1 MPGIKIFYIIWPLL
15 LLLVALFVF
24 LERQTLGEWWWNT
37 TNTLP
42 EVVLFITQ
50 DPYLGVQM
58 AEYYFDSPEENGFY
72 NLDKSRRLYQTVIA
86 MDETFVSPWYQ
97 LARIA
102 FLYSDYEQSLQYID
116 IYQFL
121 AEDPRPHSLYL
132 EGLVLGF
139 AGDTKAS
146 LRTLQAYYIYDNSSW
161 YIHNNLAWTYFKL
174 GNFTAMDT
182 VTDAGL
188 EHHPH
193 NPWLLMNKG
202 LAQYNLGN
210 QEQALYFLDASDRY
224 ARSLEPKDWS
234 RTYPG
239 NDPAIAPV
247 GLAEFRSI
255 LEANRK
261 LIHKQR

>member
-1 MPGIKIFYIIWPLL
+1 MRCIKIYYLIVLLL
-15 LLLVALFVF
+15 LLLVALLVF
-24 LERQTLGEWWWNT
+24 LERQTLGVWWWDT
-37 TNTLP
+37 TKTLP

-58 AEYYFDSPEENGFY
+58 AEYYFDSPQDNGSY
-72 NLDKSRRLYQTVIA
+72 DLDTARRLYQTVIA
-86 MDETFVSPWYQ
+86 MDKTFVSPWYQ

-102 FLYSDYEQSLQYID
+102 FLHSEYEQSLQYINT
-116 IYQFL
+116 YQAL

-139 AGDTKAS
+139 AGDIEAS
-146 LRTLQAYYIYDNSSW
+146 LRTLQAYYTYDSTSW
-161 YIHNNLAWTYFKL
+161 YIHNNLAWTHFKL
-174 GNFTAMDT
+174 GNFTAMDEI
-182 VTDAGL
+182 TDAGL
-188 EHHPH
+188 EYYPH
-193 NPWLLMNKG
+193 NPWLLMNKA
-202 LAQYNLGN
+202 LSQHNLGN
-210 QEQALYFLDASDRY
+210 HKQALYFLEASDTY
-224 ARSLEPKDWS
+224 ARSLKPEDWS

-239 NDPAIAPV
+239 NNPAIAPI